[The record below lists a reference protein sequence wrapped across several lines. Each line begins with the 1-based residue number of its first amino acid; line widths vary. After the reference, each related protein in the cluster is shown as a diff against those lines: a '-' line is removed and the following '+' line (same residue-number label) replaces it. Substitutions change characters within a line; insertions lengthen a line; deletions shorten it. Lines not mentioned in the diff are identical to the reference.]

1 MPDVP
6 DLAAA
11 LARDGTVLLDSAR
24 PDADT
29 GFGGALLFERPLR
42 TVVAR
47 TLADVGPCLDALDA
61 ALADGFHVA
70 GMLAYEA
77 GAALVPGLT
86 PTATDPAVPLVWFG
100 VYDAPTVLSPDLLN
114 AVFEGLAR
122 EAGPAP
128 VHSLTFALSRETY
141 RERIGRARAHIR
153 AGDVYQV
160 NLTAPIHFHTDVSA
174 TTLYASIRQRQAVP
188 YGAFLTAEGWD
199 ILSVSPELF
208 VRVDAE
214 GGRRTITARPMKG
227 TAPRGATPEADDRL
241 AAGLLAGEKDR
252 AENLMIVDLLRND
265 LARVARGGSVRAP
278 RLFEAERY
286 ATLTQ
291 MTSTVTADLRPDAGL
306 AAVLRATFPCGSVT
320 GAPKRR
326 AVEVLRTLE
335 DGPRG
340 AYCGAIGYAAPSGE
354 PPGQPGSGAG
364 GLGTAVFN
372 VAIRT
377 AVLVG
382 GTGRY
387 SVGSGVVW
395 DSEADAEYDECLLKA
410 RVLSDLAD
418 APVRLGLEVPT

>member
-1 MPDVP
+1 VPDVP
-6 DLAAA
+6 ALLDA

-29 GFGGALLFERPLR
+29 GFGGALLFERPVR
-42 TVVAR
+42 AVVAR
-47 TLADVGPCLDALDA
+47 TLDDVGPCLDALDA
-61 ALADGFHVA
+61 ALAEGHHVA

-77 GAALVPGLT
+77 GAALVAGLT
-86 PTATDPAVPLVWFG
+86 ATATDASVPLVWFG
-100 VYDAPTVLSPDLLN
+100 VYEAPVEVPADVLAAAFGGLAEGAGPSPVRALTF
-114 AVFEGLAR
+114 ALAR
-122 EAGPAP
+122 EA
-128 VHSLTFALSRETY
+128 Y
-141 RERIGRARAHIR
+141 RERIGRVKAHIR

-160 NLTAPIHFHTDVSA
+160 NLTAPITFTTDVPA
-174 TTLYASIRQRQAVP
+174 PALYAALRQRQAVP
-188 YGAFLTAEGWD
+188 YGAFLNVDGVAV
-199 ILSVSPELF
+199 LSVSPELF
-208 VRVDAE
+208 VRVDAAE
-214 GGRRTITARPMKG
+214 RARTITARPMKG
-227 TAPRGATPEADDRL
+227 TAPRGATPAADDRL

-265 LARVARGGSVRAP
+265 LARVAEAASVRVP

-291 MTSTVTADLRPDAGL
+291 MTSTVTARLRADVGL

-326 AVEVLRTLE
+326 AIEVLRTLE

-340 AYCGAIGYAAPSGE
+340 AYCGAVGYAAPS
-354 PPGQPGSGAG
+354 SGTGPG

-377 AVLVG
+377 AVLAG
-382 GTGRY
+382 EAGRY

-410 RVLSDLAD
+410 RALSDLAD
-418 APVRLGLEVPT
+418 APVRLGGAMGPTRP